1 MKDKNEKPNSPPIRI
16 SSASVTREKM
26 LAIAR
31 MKLKR
36 KDGITYLLI
45 KGHVSALMEWPVF
58 LFMIRRYVLY
68 VRLDNWLWV
77 PAKGRDH
84 AMIDWDH
91 WIYGKW
97 RAFLCFQVYRT
108 EPVPPPMM
116 WTPSEF
122 GNILSSDPSAFIRV
136 DGIPIRVDPSSYTEE
151 YQKPPFD
158 VPVQRNQS
166 KS

>member
-1 MKDKNEKPNSPPIRI
+1 
-16 SSASVTREKM
+16 
-26 LAIAR
+26 

-84 AMIDWDH
+84 AMIDWDY
-91 WIYGKW
+91 WIYGRW
-97 RAFLCFQVYRT
+97 WAFLCIQVYRT
-108 EPVPPPMM
+108 EQAPPMEAFKNGIYAVTTGP
-116 WTPSEF
+116 WTKIDE
-122 GNILSSDPSAFIRV
+122 N
-136 DGIPIRVDPSSYTEE
+136 T
-151 YQKPPFD
+151 KP
-158 VPVQRNQS
+158 
-166 KS
+166 

>member
-1 MKDKNEKPNSPPIRI
+1 
-16 SSASVTREKM
+16 
-26 LAIAR
+26 

-77 PAKGRDH
+77 PAKGRNH

-97 RAFLCFQVYRT
+97 WAFLCFQVYRT
-108 EPVPPPMM
+108 EPVPPAEV
-116 WTPSEF
+116 W
-122 GNILSSDPSAFIRV
+122 SDISNPITTFMRVGEPGEDPLQYIGHVDDIQICQHDFDTAFKCRKCGLIKE
-136 DGIPIRVDPSSYTEE
+136 T
-151 YQKPPFD
+151 QL
-158 VPVQRNQS
+158 
-166 KS
+166 